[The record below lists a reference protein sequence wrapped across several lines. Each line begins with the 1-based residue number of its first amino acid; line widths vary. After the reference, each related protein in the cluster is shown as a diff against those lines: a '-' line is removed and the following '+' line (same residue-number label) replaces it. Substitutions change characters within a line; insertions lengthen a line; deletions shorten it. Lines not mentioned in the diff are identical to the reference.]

1 MIDGKRLIAL
11 SAEYGV
17 TLTAEQAERCDAYAA
32 LLVEWNQK
40 MNLTGIT
47 DPEGM
52 LVKHF
57 LDSFTAARFLPD
69 GAFTLI
75 DVGTGAG
82 FPGVPLAIL
91 RPDCTLTL
99 LDSLQKRLIF
109 LDTVCTALSLPAR
122 RIHARAEEAGRDPLF
137 REQFDVATARAV
149 ASLPLLCEY
158 CLPFVRPGGS
168 FIALKG
174 PDAPAETEAAARAL
188 RELRGTVEKTA
199 SLTLPAAEPL
209 QRQVLCIRKSSSIPD
224 KYPRPSAKIA
234 KNPW

>member
-1 MIDGKRLIAL
+1 MIDCKRLIAL

-75 DVGTGAG
+75 DVGTGDRFATDG
-82 FPGVPLAIL
+82 MIA
-91 RPDCTLTL
+91 
-99 LDSLQKRLIF
+99 DSW
-109 LDTVCTALSLPAR
+109 LPA
-122 RIHARAEEAGRDPLF
+122 P
-137 REQFDVATARAV
+137 
-149 ASLPLLCEY
+149 
-158 CLPFVRPGGS
+158 
-168 FIALKG
+168 
-174 PDAPAETEAAARAL
+174 
-188 RELRGTVEKTA
+188 
-199 SLTLPAAEPL
+199 
-209 QRQVLCIRKSSSIPD
+209 
-224 KYPRPSAKIA
+224 
-234 KNPW
+234 